1 MEHPKALGVRLNLL
15 NIVEGRTNDI
25 LDTTCSLPEKLNHGG
40 RFTAMAACDI
50 ENLNPFLFVE
60 GFMLPLSFFVAL
72 DFERPGVDAQPEA
85 VTEIECEGC
94 LELLLCRLAVLLDV
108 GFLFVFLPQLI
119 EVFVNI
125 VLGKVLGMTHDLD
138 EVLDV
143 LLVRSLGLRSFAR
156 KLRLP
161 SGLLGRLLLRRHDH
175 LGILAIAIYSLGF
188 VFMTE
193 LLLTC
198 DGLKVC
204 MAGDTRID
212 DDVGLTDQARHLA
225 GQIRDHGGQT
235 GHSFPDLLSRSQHF
249 LPIAAHGCLLLA
261 LVLQQ
266 EVLLGCQMPLGVGH
280 ISRGDADVTV
290 PAVERRLLCD
300 VPDTV
305 PLQNGKACCPGAP
318 FILNHA

>member
-1 MEHPKALGVRLNLL
+1 MRPSD
-15 NIVEGRTNDI
+15 VE
-25 LDTTCSLPEKLNHGG
+25 
-40 RFTAMAACDI
+40 
-50 ENLNPFLFVE
+50 NP
-60 GFMLPLSFFVAL
+60 LPLVSGVGFVLPVSFLVAL
-72 DFERPGVDAQPEA
+72 DFERPGVDTQPEA

-94 LELLLCRLAVLLDV
+94 LELLLCGLAVLLDV

-235 GHSFPDLLSRSQHF
+235 GHSFPDLLSRSQQF

-266 EVLLGCQMPLGVGH
+266 EVLLGCQMPFGVGH
-280 ISRGDADVTV
+280 ISRGDADVTM

-318 FILNHA
+318 FFLNHT